1 MCTLMCIAWNFDTTT
16 IEGTMKESTKKDY
29 ADYVYAEFYPDEDK
43 LMELVLDTFYTKQ
56 NS

>member
-1 MCTLMCIAWNFDTTT
+1 MLSKGITNFDTTT

-43 LMELVLDTFYTKQ
+43 LMELVLDTFYIKQ